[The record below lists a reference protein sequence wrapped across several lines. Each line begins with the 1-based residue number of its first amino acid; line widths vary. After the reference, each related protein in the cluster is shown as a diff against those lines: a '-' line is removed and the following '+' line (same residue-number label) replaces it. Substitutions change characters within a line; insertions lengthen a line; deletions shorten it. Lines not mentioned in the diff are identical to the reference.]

1 MPTKL
6 MGSRW
11 YGNMKIAM
19 ELLECRD
26 LRLQCNMS
34 CLVIDFRLG
43 GKHRNHLTHMVGFI
57 NAMHAREKNIYPHI
71 IMCIYQHVIYIYI
84 HIYLNIYDLYIYIY
98 RIIYIYIYMYI
109 ISNLCNAIISTTARL
124 RPTRAC
130 CSGAVAG
137 T

>member
-57 NAMHAREKNIYPHI
+57 NAMHAREKKYISPHYNVYI
-71 IMCIYQHVIYIYI
+71 PTCNIYIYI
-84 HIYLNIYDLYIYIY
+84 HIYLNIYDLYIYTY
-98 RIIYIYIYMYI
+98 RIIYIYT
-109 ISNLCNAIISTTARL
+109 CT
-124 RPTRAC
+124 
-130 CSGAVAG
+130 
-137 T
+137 

>member
-84 HIYLNIYDLYIYIY
+84 SKYL
-98 RIIYIYIYMYI
+98 
-109 ISNLCNAIISTTARL
+109 
-124 RPTRAC
+124 
-130 CSGAVAG
+130 
-137 T
+137 